1 MITFLHHLVE
11 IDISP
16 NLKYV
21 FKNGPFSPTIK
32 EALKKPCIYVVVPT
46 ILTSVKIPICMTL
59 GS

>member
-1 MITFLHHLVE
+1 M
-11 IDISP
+11 
-16 NLKYV
+16 Y
-21 FKNGPFSPTIK
+21 FSPTIK